1 MGRSHVSHTISKWQ
15 GRFGISE
22 WDVSTEEID
31 LKKVSVEYNGH
42 TYFVGVFRD
51 FDNKTAVIYHDI
63 ELDEESIIHELL
75 HIVFP
80 KPNSDETY
88 MDYERWI
95 TDVAENLNKNEPTTT
110 RRECIKKML

>member
-51 FDNKTAVIYHDI
+51 FDNKTTMT
-63 ELDEESIIHELL
+63 S
-75 HIVFP
+75 
-80 KPNSDETY
+80 S
-88 MDYERWI
+88 
-95 TDVAENLNKNEPTTT
+95 
-110 RRECIKKML
+110 

>member
-1 MGRSHVSHTISKWQ
+1 MDRSHVSRTISKWQ
-15 GRFGISE
+15 GRFCIDE
-22 WDVSTEEID
+22 WDVFTEEID
-31 LKKVSVEYNGH
+31 PNKVTIEYNGH

-51 FDNKTAVIYHDI
+51 FDSKTAVIYHDI

-95 TDVAENLNKNEPTTT
+95 TDVAENLNKNERTTT